1 MHLASAVEVFL
12 HETNPT
18 ELIERSVVM
27 ETQADVIELKKC
39 PRCDESLPLREFG
52 VCRAR
57 KDGLNLY
64 CKQCIRKRIAQS
76 RQAMREYKSARNRH
90 GVNLLAKRSPSE
102 TSDPPEEFCAGY
114 VARMLKKLT
123 PAERV
128 REAIR
133 GGARTQKQIAHE
145 TKLAKDEIG
154 DALANLLLWTHEIRT
169 RMVDNTRMYFVNEAA
184 EDRPVIVPGRT
195 STTIFGLGSESE
207 PSFSSLHVLMPGKHP
222 AEESQKVG
230 GWIAA

>member
-1 MHLASAVEVFL
+1 MESPVAASK
-12 HETNPT
+12 
-18 ELIERSVVM
+18 
-27 ETQADVIELKKC
+27 LKKC
-39 PRCDESLPLREFG
+39 PRCDESLALSEFG

-76 RQAMREYKSARNRH
+76 RQAMREYKTARSRH
-90 GVNLLAKRSPSE
+90 GVNLLGKRAVVE
-102 TSDPPEEFCAGY
+102 TNDPPAEFSAGY

-133 GGARTQKQIAHE
+133 SGARTQKQIAHE

-154 DALANLLLWTHEIRT
+154 DALAHLLLWTHEIRT
-169 RMVDNTRMYFVNEAA
+169 KMVANTRMYFLNEVA
-184 EDRPVIVPGRT
+184 EEQTMLLDGRNSRT
-195 STTIFGLGSESE
+195 VYGVGSEAD
-207 PSFSSLHVLMPGKHP
+207 PSFSSLHVLMPGKHA
-222 AEESQKVG
+222 AEEPQRG
-230 GWIAA
+230 AWIAA

>member
-1 MHLASAVEVFL
+1 MESQ
-12 HETNPT
+12 
-18 ELIERSVVM
+18 IEAC
-27 ETQADVIELKKC
+27 TLKKC
-39 PRCDESLPLREFG
+39 PRCNESLALSEFG

-76 RQAMREYKSARNRH
+76 RQAMREYKTARNRH
-90 GVNLLAKRSPSE
+90 GVNLLGKRASAE
-102 TSDPPEEFCAGY
+102 TNEAPAEFSAGY

-154 DALANLLLWTHEIRT
+154 DALAHLLLWTHEIRT
-169 RMVDNTRMYFVNEAA
+169 KMVANTRMYFLNETVEEHAVMV
-184 EDRPVIVPGRT
+184 DGR
-195 STTIFGLGSESE
+195 SSDTIFGLTPESD
-207 PSFSSLHVLMPGKHP
+207 PSFSSLQVLMPGKQA
-222 AEESQKVG
+222 AEERHRG
-230 GWIAA
+230 AWIAA

>member
-1 MHLASAVEVFL
+1 MNAYAVEL
-12 HETNPT
+12 
-18 ELIERSVVM
+18 
-27 ETQADVIELKKC
+27 ELKKC
-39 PRCDESLPLREFG
+39 PRCDESLPLSDFG

-76 RQAMREYKSARNRH
+76 RQTMREYKSARSRG
-90 GVNLLAKRSPSE
+90 GVNLLGRRSGSE
-102 TSDPPEEFCAGY
+102 NEAPAEFSPLY
-114 VARMLKKLT
+114 VAKMLKKLT

-133 GGARTQKQIAHE
+133 GGARTQKQIGQE
-145 TKLAKDEIG
+145 TKLANDEVG

-169 RMVDNTRMYFVNEAA
+169 KVVNNTRMYFINEV
-184 EDRPVIVPGRT
+184 ERERPVLTAVHNRQPMLP
-195 STTIFGLGSESE
+195 FGPEPD
-207 PSFSSLHVLMPGKHP
+207 PSFSSLRVLMPGSSTTERVP
-222 AEESQKVG
+222 KVG

>member
-1 MHLASAVEVFL
+1 
-12 HETNPT
+12 
-18 ELIERSVVM
+18 M
-27 ETQADVIELKKC
+27 ESQSGAGKLKKC
-39 PRCDESLPLREFG
+39 PRCDESLALSEFG

-76 RQAMREYKSARNRH
+76 RQAMREYKTARNRH
-90 GVNLLAKRSPSE
+90 GVNLLGKRAVVETNDSPA
-102 TSDPPEEFCAGY
+102 EFSAGY
-114 VARMLKKLT
+114 MARMLKKLT

-133 GGARTQKQIAHE
+133 SGARTQKQIAHE

-154 DALANLLLWTHEIRT
+154 DALAHLLLWTHEIRT
-169 RMVDNTRMYFVNEAA
+169 KMVANTRMYFLNEAT
-184 EDRPVIVPGRT
+184 EEQPVMVDGRNSRNILSLT
-195 STTIFGLGSESE
+195 EESD

-222 AEESQKVG
+222 AEEPHRG
-230 GWIAA
+230 AWIAA

>member
-1 MHLASAVEVFL
+1 
-12 HETNPT
+12 
-18 ELIERSVVM
+18 M
-27 ETQADVIELKKC
+27 EAHADAIQLKKC
-39 PRCDESLPLREFG
+39 PRCDESLPLSEFG

-76 RQAMREYKSARNRH
+76 RQAMREYKNARNQH
-90 GVNLLAKRSPSE
+90 GVNLLAKRRAGE
-102 TSDPPEEFCAGY
+102 NNNQPPEFSSGY

-133 GGARTQKQIAHE
+133 SGARTQKQIAHE

-169 RMVDNTRMYFVNEAA
+169 KMVDNTRMYFVNEAA
-184 EDRPVIVPGRT
+184 EDQPVMVDGRN
-195 STTIFGLGSESE
+195 SRNIFSSRAESE
-207 PSFSSLHVLMPGKHP
+207 PSFSSLHVLMPGKP
-222 AEESQKVG
+222 AAAEPQKVG

>member
-1 MHLASAVEVFL
+1 M
-12 HETNPT
+12 
-18 ELIERSVVM
+18 ELQVVG
-27 ETQADVIELKKC
+27 IKLKKC
-39 PRCDESLPLREFG
+39 PRCDESLPLSEFG

-76 RQAMREYKSARNRH
+76 RQAMREYKSARNRN
-90 GVNLLAKRSPSE
+90 GVNLLGRRAASE
-102 TSDPPEEFCAGY
+102 TEAPAEFSPVY
-114 VARMLKKLT
+114 VARVLKKLT

-169 RMVDNTRMYFVNEAA
+169 KMVDNTRLYFLNETE
-184 EDRPVIVPGRT
+184 EDRPVSDERQNAR
-195 STTIFGLGSESE
+195 TIFGVCLEPE
-207 PSFSSLHVLMPGKHP
+207 PSFSSLRVLMPGSP
-222 AEESQKVG
+222 RAEESQKLG
-230 GWIAA
+230 AWIAA

>member
-1 MHLASAVEVFL
+1 MESHAHAVEL
-12 HETNPT
+12 
-18 ELIERSVVM
+18 
-27 ETQADVIELKKC
+27 ELKKC
-39 PRCDESLPLREFG
+39 PRCEESLALSEFG

-64 CKQCIRKRIAQS
+64 CKQCIRRRIAQS
-76 RQAMREYKSARNRH
+76 RQAMREYKNARNRS
-90 GVNLLAKRSPSE
+90 GVNLLGKRADSE
-102 TSDPPEEFCAGY
+102 NEAPAEYSALY

-133 GGARTQKQIAHE
+133 NGARTQKQIAHE

-169 RMVDNTRMYFVNEAA
+169 KMVDNTRMYFLNEIEEERAVL
-184 EDRPVIVPGRT
+184 EDGR
-195 STTIFGLGSESE
+195 SSKTIFGLCSGPE
-207 PSFSSLHVLMPGKHP
+207 PSFSSLHVLMPGNRP
-222 AEESQKVG
+222 AEHSQRVG
-230 GWIAA
+230 AWIAA

>member
-1 MHLASAVEVFL
+1 MMESPAVEV
-12 HETNPT
+12 
-18 ELIERSVVM
+18 
-27 ETQADVIELKKC
+27 DLKKC
-39 PRCDESLPLREFG
+39 PRCDESLPLAEFG

-76 RQAMREYKSARNRH
+76 RQAMREYKNARNRN
-90 GVNLLAKRSPSE
+90 GVNLLGTHS
-102 TSDPPEEFCAGY
+102 AGENEAPVEYSALY
-114 VARMLKKLT
+114 VARMLKKMT

-133 GGARTQKQIAHE
+133 GGARTQKQIAQE

-169 RMVDNTRMYFVNEAA
+169 KMVDNTRMYFLNETEEERALLAA
-184 EDRPVIVPGRT
+184 ERNRRLIFPVRP
-195 STTIFGLGSESE
+195 EAE
-207 PSFSSLHVLMPGKHP
+207 SFSSLRDLMPGNHAAKP
-222 AEESQKVG
+222 AARPGV
-230 GWIAA
+230 WIAA

>member
-1 MHLASAVEVFL
+1 MMESPAVEV
-12 HETNPT
+12 
-18 ELIERSVVM
+18 
-27 ETQADVIELKKC
+27 DLKKC
-39 PRCDESLPLREFG
+39 PRCAESLPLAEFG

-76 RQAMREYKSARNRH
+76 RQAMREYKNARNRN
-90 GVNLLAKRSPSE
+90 GVNLLGTHSTGEIEAPVEYS
-102 TSDPPEEFCAGY
+102 ALY
-114 VARMLKKLT
+114 VARMLKKMT

-169 RMVDNTRMYFVNEAA
+169 KMVDNTRMYFLNETEEERALLAA
-184 EDRPVIVPGRT
+184 ERNRRSIFPVRP
-195 STTIFGLGSESE
+195 EAE
-207 PSFSSLHVLMPGKHP
+207 PSFSSLRVLMPGNHATKP
-222 AEESQKVG
+222 DARPGV
-230 GWIAA
+230 WVAA